1 MLEDTDVKIKTQ
13 EIGGKLIELEDHFT
27 SSMIQ
32 ITKILQREQKTGKKI
47 SNKIFKKI
55 SQNSKNSISSSK
67 ELLQIELCPSKRC
80 GSPKPQNMTLFRNT
94 VLEDMITLR

>member
-32 ITKILQREQKTGKKI
+32 ITNI
-47 SNKIFKKI
+47 
-55 SQNSKNSISSSK
+55 
-67 ELLQIELCPSKRC
+67 IERTKDR
-80 GSPKPQNMTLFRNT
+80 
-94 VLEDMITLR
+94 